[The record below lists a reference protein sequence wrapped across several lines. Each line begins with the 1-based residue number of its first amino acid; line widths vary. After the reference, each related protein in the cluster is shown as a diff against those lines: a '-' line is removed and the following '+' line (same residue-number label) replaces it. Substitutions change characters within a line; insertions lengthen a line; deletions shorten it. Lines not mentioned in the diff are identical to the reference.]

1 MGMKRKGRV
10 FVAALLVALAALAV
24 FAGCTVD
31 DEVTQGDG
39 DVYVSLWEGNGYTA
53 TTEEAVALM
62 ASMPSREG
70 FAFGGWF
77 YDHGTWL
84 RPVTAENIVSAPQGT
99 YIYAK
104 WIQSDDLVTVTF
116 YDNTENAV
124 LYRAYVEKGTDLS
137 GLGITPSYKAE
148 DERYRYTFK
157 GWDKDLS
164 SIAEDTDV
172 YPVYD
177 TTLRTYNVTFAVNGV
192 AVKTESVPYGGSAQ
206 APSESDIRKYLP
218 YIEGKKVE
226 FSHWSKSADELSYIT
241 GDVTVTALYNT
252 SDLRF
257 TVTFNY
263 GNGLTYVQTVG
274 YGENALPPTS
284 NLDKPSD
291 PDTDYVFAG
300 WDGNYFYVT
309 EDRVIN
315 AVYDNR
321 VRYYTVDFY
330 DGDVLYCRRYVP
342 LGGSAALP
350 EKDPV
355 RASDAN
361 FDYSFAGWQGKTDD
375 ISADTKVYADYEGT
389 ARRYKV
395 SFYVEGTLIAEK
407 YATYG
412 SSAEAPSDEEA
423 KAAVKEED
431 GVIKTFA
438 GWDKSFNSITADT
451 VVNAEIDREA
461 KVFDVTFVWGLAG
474 ENSSVD
480 RATYGTAA
488 EAPEIAD
495 VTTEDEGTIYVF
507 DGWDGDWSSVKE
519 DMTVTAIYKKY
530 PKTFKVEF
538 FDAYGARI
546 GDVQMVEYGG
556 SAAEPQAPV
565 KTADAQYEYVFSGW
579 DTDAWR
585 NVKEDV
591 EVRPVYG
598 SNVRSYTVRFL
609 GDDGT
614 ELSRETVRYGS
625 SASAPED
632 PVKAATAQYEYTF
645 TGWSGDEWQNVTGD
659 VTVYAVY
666 TRAVRS
672 YTVTFVYGNVDDPE
686 SEDYKTDVQS
696 VEYGGSAVQPSAE
709 EAVRPDDVYATYQFV
724 GWSDANY
731 LNVTEDI
738 TVTAQYIAYDKYFEV
753 SFMSEDGSLLRAPQY
768 VRYGRDSANLPDTA
782 NIVKQQTVSHTFAF
796 DGWTYDRG
804 DGTQVFVSHDE
815 FASLAQN
822 RMIDRD
828 YVLTA
833 HFAETLRKYT
843 VIFYDDD
850 RTTVLSE
857 QVVDYGA
864 SAAEPETPVKDM
876 TVQWVYTF
884 GGWSSDAWT
893 EIGGDT
899 VVYATYKQELREYD
913 VTFVYGNVDDPSSA
927 DYRTLTVPV
936 PYGTVPSVPDE
947 IDTARP
953 STAKYDYTFG
963 GWDGL
968 LAVSGDMTVTANYVA
983 SIRNYTV
990 TFYNLTTGALEGE
1003 NVMPYGSWIERTM
1016 SAGGYVF
1023 DSWYLADGDGYTAL
1037 PTREEVEQSGGEGHV
1052 NGDMTLYGNL
1062 VMEGITFDSSN
1073 NINGYTGSNS
1083 FVVIPTYANRQ
1094 KVGAVNSYMFL
1105 GRTQEEIEAVYV
1117 PLGVQLSGRAFRSIE
1132 NSNWLVTIPDGD
1144 VASTIVVYCEAEDDG
1159 GWDAAWDQF
1168 DTNWDS
1174 GIDGDRKYFAVKGI
1188 ETVGDYNYVLLA
1200 DNTAIIQRFV
1210 NGTKKYVELPIG
1222 SVTVSGGDNAGT
1234 YTITEL
1240 AGSAFRGMSNV
1251 ETVFIS
1257 NGWKDLKIGRTVFSG
1272 LTATIYIAVSDSGK
1286 VGNVPAIAWGGIEG
1300 AQVVTKWASWNAMW
1314 ASQASG
1320 DSGELTL
1327 EWNCD
1332 GLYTGSDSVTYL
1344 LRSNSE
1350 AIAISQDYTFFGNL
1364 THLTIPESVTV
1375 NDKVYTVTEIGDQLF
1390 KDEILL
1396 TQVTI
1401 PGTIK
1406 RIGEQAFYGTNLS
1419 TLTLSD
1425 GLEEIGNLAFAMNTS
1440 LTYVYI
1446 PASCSTIGYF
1456 AFAGANNAE
1465 LFMGRSSAPTGSGL
1479 IGYKLGWNTTIDLT
1493 GLDISSI
1500 GSMVSSLVGSGTT
1513 LPTYWNAV
1521 GKTEIEL
1528 RDWNGIIAARAV
1540 LEFVVQNDGNAR
1552 LIKVSQSSVFDKLD
1566 SFTIPSSVT
1575 YNDVTYTVTAIDDSA
1590 FSGWSIDTLGI
1601 PSTVTSIGSNAFS
1614 SVGTINTD
1622 LAQPADGT
1630 LPEGWAFD
1638 ATNITINYGQ
1648 TL

>member
-1 MGMKRKGRV
+1 M
-10 FVAALLVALAALAV
+10 
-24 FAGCTVD
+24 
-31 DEVTQGDG
+31 
-39 DVYVSLWEGNGYTA
+39 
-53 TTEEAVALM
+53 
-62 ASMPSREG
+62 
-70 FAFGGWF
+70 
-77 YDHGTWL
+77 
-84 RPVTAENIVSAPQGT
+84 
-99 YIYAK
+99 
-104 WIQSDDLVTVTF
+104 
-116 YDNTENAV
+116 
-124 LYRAYVEKGTDLS
+124 
-137 GLGITPSYKAE
+137 
-148 DERYRYTFK
+148 
-157 GWDKDLS
+157 
-164 SIAEDTDV
+164 
-172 YPVYD
+172 
-177 TTLRTYNVTFAVNGV
+177 
-192 AVKTESVPYGGSAQ
+192 
-206 APSESDIRKYLP
+206 
-218 YIEGKKVE
+218 
-226 FSHWSKSADELSYIT
+226 
-241 GDVTVTALYNT
+241 
-252 SDLRF
+252 
-257 TVTFNY
+257 
-263 GNGLTYVQTVG
+263 
-274 YGENALPPTS
+274 
-284 NLDKPSD
+284 
-291 PDTDYVFAG
+291 
-300 WDGNYFYVT
+300 
-309 EDRVIN
+309 
-315 AVYDNR
+315 
-321 VRYYTVDFY
+321 
-330 DGDVLYCRRYVP
+330 
-342 LGGSAALP
+342 
-350 EKDPV
+350 
-355 RASDAN
+355 
-361 FDYSFAGWQGKTDD
+361 
-375 ISADTKVYADYEGT
+375 
-389 ARRYKV
+389 
-395 SFYVEGTLIAEK
+395 
-407 YATYG
+407 
-412 SSAEAPSDEEA
+412 
-423 KAAVKEED
+423 
-431 GVIKTFA
+431 
-438 GWDKSFNSITADT
+438 
-451 VVNAEIDREA
+451 
-461 KVFDVTFVWGLAG
+461 
-474 ENSSVD
+474 
-480 RATYGTAA
+480 
-488 EAPEIAD
+488 
-495 VTTEDEGTIYVF
+495 
-507 DGWDGDWSSVKE
+507 
-519 DMTVTAIYKKY
+519 
-530 PKTFKVEF
+530 
-538 FDAYGARI
+538 
-546 GDVQMVEYGG
+546 
-556 SAAEPQAPV
+556 
-565 KTADAQYEYVFSGW
+565 
-579 DTDAWR
+579 
-585 NVKEDV
+585 
-591 EVRPVYG
+591 
-598 SNVRSYTVRFL
+598 
-609 GDDGT
+609 
-614 ELSRETVRYGS
+614 
-625 SASAPED
+625 
-632 PVKAATAQYEYTF
+632 
-645 TGWSGDEWQNVTGD
+645 
-659 VTVYAVY
+659 
-666 TRAVRS
+666 
-672 YTVTFVYGNVDDPE
+672 
-686 SEDYKTDVQS
+686 
-696 VEYGGSAVQPSAE
+696 
-709 EAVRPDDVYATYQFV
+709 
-724 GWSDANY
+724 
-731 LNVTEDI
+731 
-738 TVTAQYIAYDKYFEV
+738 
-753 SFMSEDGSLLRAPQY
+753 
-768 VRYGRDSANLPDTA
+768 
-782 NIVKQQTVSHTFAF
+782 
-796 DGWTYDRG
+796 
-804 DGTQVFVSHDE
+804 
-815 FASLAQN
+815 
-822 RMIDRD
+822 
-828 YVLTA
+828 
-833 HFAETLRKYT
+833 
-843 VIFYDDD
+843 
-850 RTTVLSE
+850 
-857 QVVDYGA
+857 
-864 SAAEPETPVKDM
+864 
-876 TVQWVYTF
+876 
-884 GGWSSDAWT
+884 
-893 EIGGDT
+893 
-899 VVYATYKQELREYD
+899 
-913 VTFVYGNVDDPSSA
+913 
-927 DYRTLTVPV
+927 
-936 PYGTVPSVPDE
+936 PSVPDE
-947 IDTARP
+947 IDTDRP

-1073 NINGYTGSNS
+1073 NINGYTGANS
-1083 FVVIPTYANRQ
+1083 IVVIPTYANRQ

-1105 GRTQEEIEAVYV
+1105 GRTQEEIDAVHV

-1132 NSNWLVTIPDGD
+1132 NSNLLVIPDGD

-1159 GWDAAWDQF
+1159 GWDAERDQF

-1174 GIDGDRKYFAVKGI
+1174 GIDGDRKYFSVKGV
-1188 ETVGDYNYVLLA
+1188 ETVGDYNYVLIA

-1286 VGNVPAIAWGGIEG
+1286 VGNVPAIAWGGAEG
-1300 AQVVTKWASWNAMW
+1300 AQVVTKWASWNAKW

-1344 LRSNSE
+1344 LRSNGE

-1528 RDWNGIIAARAV
+1528 SDWNGLIAARAV

-1552 LIKVSQSSVFDKLD
+1552 LIKVSQSGVFAKLD

-1622 LAQPADGT
+1622 LAQPADGA